1 VTSPDGQDS
10 PRPLWEAYAIRY
22 GRHDRP
28 AQANFLMPLSDPHEA
43 MPLDYF
49 VWLLRGPAEGGGIR
63 EVLVDTGFDAALA
76 EKRGRTLSRSIA
88 ASLAAMG
95 TDAAAI
101 QDVVITHLH
110 YDHAGSIGAF
120 PNARLHIQDREM
132 AFATGRHMCTACIRV
147 PFEADHVVAMI
158 RALYADRVQFHDG
171 DGEVAPGVTVH
182 RVGGHSDGLQVVR
195 VETARG
201 PVVIASDA
209 LHFYANSRTGNP
221 FPIIFDLGAMT
232 QGWRIAKR
240 LAGGDETRVI
250 PGHDPEVRTRFPAVP
265 GQDGEVVALHL
276 APAG

>member
-1 VTSPDGQDS
+1 MTGPDA
-10 PRPLWEAYAIRY
+10 LWEAYAIRY

-28 AQANFLMPLSDPHEA
+28 AQANFLMPLDDPHEA

-49 VWLLRGPAEGGGIR
+49 VWLLRGPAKGGGVR
-63 EVLVDTGFDAALA
+63 EILVDTGFDAALA
-76 EKRGRTLSRSIA
+76 EKRGRKLHRGVTDA
-88 ASLAAMG
+88 LAAMG
-95 TDAAAI
+95 TDAATI
-101 QDVVITHLH
+101 QDVIITHLH

-132 AFATGRHMCTACIRV
+132 AFATGRHMCTACIRF
-147 PFEADHVVAMI
+147 PFEANHVVAMV

-171 DGEVAPGVTVH
+171 EGEVALGVTVH

-195 VETARG
+195 VATARG

-209 LHFYANSRTGNP
+209 MHFYANSRTGNP

-232 QGWRIAKR
+232 QGWRIARR

-250 PGHDPEVRTRFPAVP
+250 PGHDPEVRERFPAVP

-276 APAG
+276 DPISG